1 MKIDHCL
8 AMARE
13 TTNLPTISIREFVE
27 NAPRSLSI
35 EVISGE
41 QGLDS
46 NHIDSDRIQ
55 KLGLA
60 LAGYAHYIHRGRLQ
74 IIGQSETSYL
84 NQLVQEERE
93 AAVKNLELGKIC
105 CVLVTKGLDI
115 PEVLADVLEDGG
127 VPLLR
132 TEAVSSVAIAEV
144 SAYLQKRL
152 APSITLHGVLLGM
165 YGAGVLLL
173 GESGIG
179 KSECALD
186 LITRGYRLIS
196 DDSVIIKRIG
206 DTLEG
211 SSPPLTA
218 EHLEIRGLGILNIR
232 DLFGVSATGSSK
244 TIDLCIELRRW
255 DKMVDVDRLG
265 LETAEEEI
273 FGIKMPK
280 YVLPVSSG
288 RNLTTLVETA
298 VRIHLLKAAGHDA
311 ARKLIERHSRAV
323 GGAADDT

>member
-1 MKIDHCL
+1 MRL
-8 AMARE
+8 
-13 TTNLPTISIREFVE
+13 
-27 NAPRSLSI
+27 
-35 EVISGE
+35 EVVSGG

-46 NHIDSDRIQ
+46 SRIDSDRIQ

-60 LAGYAHYIHRGRLQ
+60 LAGYAHYIHKGRLQ
-74 IIGQSETSYL
+74 ILGQSEISYL
-84 NQLVQEERE
+84 DQL
-93 AAVKNLELGKIC
+93 AAEMRRSAVRNLDLSKIC
-105 CVLVTKGLDI
+105 CVLVTKGLEV
-115 PEVLADVLEDGG
+115 PAELAEVLGKGG

-132 TEAVSSVAIAEV
+132 TDSVSSVAIAEV
-144 SAYLQKRL
+144 SAFLQKRL

-196 DDSVIIKRIG
+196 DDSVIVKKIG

-232 DLFGVSATGSSK
+232 DLFGVSATGTSK
-244 TIDLCIELRRW
+244 NIDLCIELTRW
-255 DKMVDVDRLG
+255 DRMIDLDRLG

-273 FGIKMPK
+273 FGIKVPK

-288 RNLTTLVETA
+288 RNITTLVETA

-311 ARKLIERHSRAV
+311 ARELIKRHSKAV
-323 GGAADDT
+323 AGNGEET